1 MMNYKRLIVAVFA
14 CVAMAF
20 MAVSCTTE
28 VDYTLGSEYVPTKQ
42 NMELKRR
49 VYRMSEWK
57 EGDKTESCQLLTTR
71 LYQTDSLASSNLE
84 MAYFGAENSTIYGN
98 RRAGF
103 MTQMIF
109 GMTLGEE
116 SGWGYRPIFDSMV
129 LALYVQDFHG
139 DTLTK
144 RKYNVYEITTN
155 DYIANAK
162 DKRDSTFYIN
172 FDPTPYI
179 GSEPIFTF
187 EYPNQEKGVYVGDI
201 ENPISTRVTLERT
214 PATSEYVSR
223 LMFTTDLDATGGYAT
238 DKDELYVAGNEKKF
252 IEQVR
257 GVYIAPAEENVGGEG
272 AMFATNLENSA
283 LILYARSR
291 YEEDPTIIRDTAQMV
306 YNFYIDPAERDL
318 EVGNVSIN
326 RVTHDFEGSVVQN
339 VAENPEVRI
348 GYVDGM
354 GGVVTELWFS
364 DEFIQSLA
372 DIALSEKNAVVSV
385 NQACLLVYLECAN
398 MGDPVAMGAVMDDV
412 MIRMGLFTA
421 YGSSLTGVP
430 DYAFTH
436 ESSTVL
442 DYDGYINRALAVY
455 PMNISTTIQSLMMAA
470 QNNVDENG
478 KVLLEKFSADYEPAA
493 ESLVSYRRMYLG
505 PDVVDRFGFNRQVI
519 YGGDEKG
526 NNDGYM
532 PIALELTYTIV
543 K

>member
-1 MMNYKRLIVAVFA
+1 MFA

-20 MAVSCTTE
+20 MVVSCTTE

-57 EGDKTESCQLLTTR
+57 EGDNRESCQLLTTR

-139 DTLTK
+139 DTITK

-162 DKRDSTFYIN
+162 DKKDSTFYIN

-238 DKDELYVAGNEKKF
+238 DKDELYVAGNEK
-252 IEQVR
+252 
-257 GVYIAPAEENVGGEG
+257 
-272 AMFATNLENSA
+272 
-283 LILYARSR
+283 
-291 YEEDPTIIRDTAQMV
+291 
-306 YNFYIDPAERDL
+306 
-318 EVGNVSIN
+318 
-326 RVTHDFEGSVVQN
+326 
-339 VAENPEVRI
+339 
-348 GYVDGM
+348 
-354 GGVVTELWFS
+354 
-364 DEFIQSLA
+364 
-372 DIALSEKNAVVSV
+372 
-385 NQACLLVYLECAN
+385 
-398 MGDPVAMGAVMDDV
+398 
-412 MIRMGLFTA
+412 
-421 YGSSLTGVP
+421 
-430 DYAFTH
+430 
-436 ESSTVL
+436 
-442 DYDGYINRALAVY
+442 
-455 PMNISTTIQSLMMAA
+455 
-470 QNNVDENG
+470 
-478 KVLLEKFSADYEPAA
+478 
-493 ESLVSYRRMYLG
+493 
-505 PDVVDRFGFNRQVI
+505 
-519 YGGDEKG
+519 
-526 NNDGYM
+526 
-532 PIALELTYTIV
+532 
-543 K
+543 